1 MLSAAR
7 VTPAPPT
14 DLDGLVAA
22 YEQTARS
29 VLALG
34 RSCPPERAGDPTPC
48 PGWDVFAQVAHVESV
63 ESTFLGEPVP
73 VTEVPDT
80 ELGEREHVRSD
91 MGRFMEQLIES
102 RRGLSLAQVCDRL
115 ETAIERRSAR
125 WRAPGVTTGTEEAGP
140 FGTATVGDVLRIRCF
155 DIWTHEQDLREAL
168 QEPGGLDSPAAA
180 ISVAQL
186 YAGLGRVVARAGVPV
201 GETVVVEVR
210 GPVAARQAVR
220 VLEVD
225 GRRRGV
231 PAEVPDEDALCV
243 LLLGTREFGR
253 LAAGRLPVVG
263 QGWDWDASGDAAT
276 ASRLLEHLAMTP

>member
-1 MLSAAR
+1 MSSAVR
-7 VTPAPPT
+7 VTPTPPT

-63 ESTFLGEPVP
+63 ESTFLGEPAP
-73 VTEVPDT
+73 DTQTPETEV
-80 ELGEREHVRSD
+80 GRREHVRSD

-115 ETAIERRSAR
+115 ESAVDRRSAR

-168 QEPGGLDSPAAA
+168 GQPGGLDSPAAA

-186 YAGLGRVVARAGVPV
+186 YAGLGRVAARAGVPL
-201 GETVVVEVR
+201 GETVVVQVR

-225 GRRRGV
+225 GRPRGM
-231 PAEVPDEDALCV
+231 PAEVSDEDALCV
-243 LLLGTREFGR
+243 LSLGTRELGR
-253 LAAGRLPVVG
+253 LAAGRSPMDG
-263 QGWDWDASGDAAT
+263 RDFAWTASGDPQIAG
-276 ASRLLEHLAMTP
+276 RLVEHLAMTP